1 MKRLISIVAVLV
13 ALAVLPLAS
22 RYVVAAP
29 RSESASAIT
38 IADEDVRLFPNPV
51 ESELNVLCEKY
62 DIERLMIFNST
73 GELVFNSPMPISQGS
88 RITINLSSR
97 PTGYY
102 TIKVWAKGVKQP
114 FTGRIFKV

>member
-1 MKRLISIVAVLV
+1 MKRLIPIVVVLV
-13 ALAVLPLAS
+13 ALAALPLTS
-22 RYVVAAP
+22 RYAVAAP
-29 RSESASAIT
+29 RSDSASVQI

-62 DIERLMIFNST
+62 DIERLMIFNPT

-102 TIKVWAKGVKQP
+102 TIKVWAKGIKQP
-114 FTGRIFKV
+114 FTGRVFKI